1 MLKLKYSRWYTV
13 LVYKADLGAAA
24 NHIRLICQN
33 AASHL
38 QEFLFKI
45 CNPKK
50 IKSTHEF
57 SSLIQQLNS

>member
-1 MLKLKYSRWYTV
+1 M
-13 LVYKADLGAAA
+13 LVYNADLGAAA

-57 SSLIQQLNS
+57 GNLIQQLNS